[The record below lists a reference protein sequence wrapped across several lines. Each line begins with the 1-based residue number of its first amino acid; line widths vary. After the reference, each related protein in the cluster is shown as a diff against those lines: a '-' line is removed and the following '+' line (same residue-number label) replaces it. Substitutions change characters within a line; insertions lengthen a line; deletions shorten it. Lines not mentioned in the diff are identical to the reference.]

1 MDRQARRERILDVAL
16 QSFAQHGIAATST
29 RQIAEASAVSV
40 GAVFYHFET
49 KEDLLEAVIARAS
62 VAADLR
68 RIVEQEDRPVHDRMV
83 SAATEFLATLRKR
96 GDLLSVVVQA
106 ALVDVRHRDQLAMTL
121 RSETDILA
129 GMLDRS
135 PGATAS
141 TKASRALVT
150 ALLSGLVTTALLHPQ
165 PDPDDDELLRLS
177 IDTLLAGAAQLAK
190 GQASRSAV
198 DV

>member
-1 MDRQARRERILDVAL
+1 MERQARRERILDVAL

-29 RQIAEASAVSV
+29 RQIAEAASVSV

-68 RIVEQEDRPVHDRMV
+68 RIVGQEDRPVRDRLL
-83 SAATEFLATLRKR
+83 SAATEFLATLRTR
-96 GDLLSVVVQA
+96 RDLLSVVVQA
-106 ALVDVRHRDQLAMTL
+106 ALVDVRHRDQLATTL

-141 TKASRALVT
+141 TRASRALVT
-150 ALLSGLVTTALLHPQ
+150 SLLSGLVTTALLHPA
-165 PDPDDDELLRLS
+165 PDADDDEVLSLS

-190 GQASRSAV
+190 GRADCSQTER
-198 DV
+198 